1 VDLNY
6 PYTHELKVRFRDV
19 DMMGHVNN
27 SVYLTY
33 LEEARTGFWE
43 FLFRDNREFWKISFI
58 LASISIDYRSPAF
71 YRDSIEICI
80 RLNQIGTK
88 SFSFHYLIRNKNS
101 GTLLAEADSV
111 MVMYDYEKEETYP
124 IPQGMR
130 GIFLSKGQ

>member
-1 VDLNY
+1 MDVQY

-43 FLFRDNREFWKISFI
+43 FLFREKKEFWKINFI
-58 LASISIDYRSPAF
+58 LASISIDYRAPAF
-71 YRDSIEICI
+71 YRDQIEICI
-80 RLNQIGTK
+80 RLKGLGTK
-88 SFSFHYLIRNKNS
+88 SFSFNYLIMKKDS
-101 GTLLAEADSV
+101 GDLVAEAESV
-111 MVMYDYEKEETYP
+111 MVMYEYEKNETYP

-130 GIFLSKGQ
+130 DIFLSKGQ